1 MQRFRT
7 FICAVCAVLAAAA
20 CSDEEDILPKQQ
32 EQIRSYLTGAHSPR
46 LIAAGDIG
54 ESLEDEPAFFDQTG
68 NTAYRYIATW
78 YDPNRSSWTRIER
91 GDSVWITLSAY
102 RFTGRRPSESDLY
115 YSNDPAMEAAVRKL
129 GLTGDYW
136 EFGKPLGLRVG
147 YTPLVKG
154 VTRMLPGCCE
164 GDRVEIYMTYTMAYG
179 DRWMYN
185 IEQESPIAWF
195 FTIDKVKR

>member
-1 MQRFRT
+1 MKRLLT
-7 FICAVCAVLAAAA
+7 FICAVVAAVA

-32 EQIRSYLTGAHSPR
+32 EQIRTYLTGSHSPR
-46 LIAAGDIG
+46 LIAADEVG

-78 YDPNRSSWTRIER
+78 YDPNRTTWPPVEP
-91 GDSVWITLSAY
+91 GDSIWITLSAY
-102 RFTGRRPSESDLY
+102 RFAGSAPNLDDLY
-115 YSNDPAMEAAVRKL
+115 YSNDPAMEEEVRRM

-136 EFGKPLGLRVG
+136 DFGQPLGIRVG
-147 YTPLVKG
+147 TTPLVEG
-154 VTRMLPGCCE
+154 VSRMLRGCRE

-185 IEQESPIAWF
+185 IERESPIVWF